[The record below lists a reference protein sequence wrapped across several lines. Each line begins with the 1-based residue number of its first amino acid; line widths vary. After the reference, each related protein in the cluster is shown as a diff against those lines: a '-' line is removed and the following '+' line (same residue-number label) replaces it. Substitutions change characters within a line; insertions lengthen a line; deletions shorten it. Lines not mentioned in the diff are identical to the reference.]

1 MPSVRYEKSGPVGHI
16 VLCNP
21 PLNLLNVDFYEQLR
35 DAVMLDV
42 AFSLHEATAAA
53 RELAAVKAPSDLQ

>member
-1 MPSVRYEKSGPVGHI
+1 VRQILKAWSAGGVPGA
-16 VLCNP
+16 
-21 PLNLLNVDFYEQLR
+21 

-53 RELAAVKAPSDLQ
+53 RELAAEKSA